1 MSGTEQKQE
10 RGFATILPTP
20 RFSWLKDRVACVHL
34 VSFAPEPKPTL
45 MRLRFNWSHTF
56 LPSLVLWSRQDLI
69 WSCRI

>member
-34 VSFAPEPKPTL
+34 VSFTPEPKPTL
-45 MRLRFNWSHTF
+45 MRLCFNWSQTY
-56 LPSLVLWSRQDLI
+56 
-69 WSCRI
+69 